1 MRSLLFVPADSAR
14 KLDKAMSSG
23 ADALII
29 DLEDSIALDG
39 KARAR
44 ESAAAFLKD
53 AMANAQ
59 RPVLMVRVNGL
70 QTGLTD
76 ADLDCVAPAKPD
88 AIMLPKAEGGSA
100 VVHADAK
107 LAVREAQNDLPEG
120 HIKILPIATETAAAL
135 FMVGTFAG
143 VSSRLIGMTW
153 GAEDLSAELGARA
166 NRDAQGRFL
175 DPYRLARSLCLAG
188 AAAAAVPAIDTVFVD
203 FRNDAGFRRECE
215 EACRDGFVGKMAIHP
230 AQVPI
235 INEVFTPSAEAIAHA
250 QSVIAAFAA
259 APGAGVVGIGGVMYD
274 RPHLARAKQ
283 LLARAP
289 SSPDKKLTEGGQRRV
304 APCPRHCAPWTA
316 WASLRSAHPTHGWN
330 ASRMPL
336 SDRKR
341 VRREIRASPRVIC
354 PRTFRAARRDRS
366 TSVVRYG
373 RRRRPVRL

>member
-1 MRSLLFVPADSAR
+1 MRSLLFAPADSAR

-88 AIMLPKAEGGSA
+88 AIMLPKAEGGAA

-107 LAVREAQNDLPEG
+107 LAVREAQNELPEG

-175 DPYRLARSLCLAG
+175 DPYRLARILFLPG
-188 AAAAAVPAIDTVFVD
+188 AAPAAVPAIDTVFVD

-283 LLARAP
+283 LLARVP
-289 SSPDKKLTEGGQRRV
+289 SSPDKK
-304 APCPRHCAPWTA
+304 
-316 WASLRSAHPTHGWN
+316 
-330 ASRMPL
+330 
-336 SDRKR
+336 
-341 VRREIRASPRVIC
+341 
-354 PRTFRAARRDRS
+354 S
-366 TSVVRYG
+366 T
-373 RRRRPVRL
+373 

>member
-1 MRSLLFVPADSAR
+1 MRSLLFVPADSTR
-14 KLDKAMSSG
+14 KLNKAMSSG

-29 DLEDSIALDG
+29 DLEDSIALDS

-44 ESAAAFLKD
+44 DSAAAFLKD
-53 AMANAQ
+53 AMANTQ
-59 RPVLMVRVNGL
+59 RPYLIVRVNGL

-76 ADLDCVAPAKPD
+76 ADLDAITPTKPD
-88 AIMLPKAEGGSA
+88 AIMLPKAEGGA
-100 VVHADAK
+100 AIVHAAAK
-107 LAVREAQNDLPEG
+107 LAVREAQSDLPDS

-143 VSSRLIGMTW
+143 ARARLIGMTW

-166 NRDAQGRFL
+166 NRDEQGRFL

-215 EACRDGFVGKMAIHP
+215 EARRDGFVGKMAIHP

-235 INEVFTPSAEAIAHA
+235 INEVFTPSADAIAHA
-250 QSVIAAFAA
+250 QTVVAAFAA

-289 SSPDKKLTEGGQRRV
+289 SSGPN
-304 APCPRHCAPWTA
+304 H
-316 WASLRSAHPTHGWN
+316 S
-330 ASRMPL
+330 
-336 SDRKR
+336 
-341 VRREIRASPRVIC
+341 
-354 PRTFRAARRDRS
+354 
-366 TSVVRYG
+366 
-373 RRRRPVRL
+373 